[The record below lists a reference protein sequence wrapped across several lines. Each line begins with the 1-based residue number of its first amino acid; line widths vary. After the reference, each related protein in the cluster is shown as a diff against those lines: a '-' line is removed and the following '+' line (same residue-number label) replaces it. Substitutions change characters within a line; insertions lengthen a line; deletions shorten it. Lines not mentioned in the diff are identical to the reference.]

1 MRLVSHMYIRNLLT
15 VAPLARIWRQ
25 PSAAAAESLAVAGRT
40 PSSRFDIVSTMPS
53 ASFSPFAPP
62 QRRFSDLATNAGAIC
77 GLAWMLA
84 AAVVYPSSAEPL
96 HISEDRQRADSA
108 ETHREILA
116 SNSAYPDQ
124 RVQDYVNRIGQEL
137 ARNSDRPDIQY
148 TFTVIDSGNIN
159 AFAMPGGYVYVNRGL
174 MLYLDSEA
182 ELAGVIGH
190 EIGHITARHAA
201 RQKNAAANSKLFAQA
216 AYVLTGSAD
225 LAEAS
230 SMAGTVLV
238 RGYGRDHELEADR
251 KGAAYLHRSGYDP
264 DELLNVI
271 SVLKDQQLYQRRRA
285 QKEGGKT
292 QTYHGLFS
300 THPRNDARLLQ
311 MIRTAKELPPVS
323 PKVVNPAEFRS
334 IINGMT
340 FGKRARVS
348 QRDEQRFYHNKLQFS
363 FVKPEGWSVQTSSSA
378 IVSKSGDGSAELTLT
393 IKRWHDKATLRGF
406 LGEQLQADRMTD
418 SKHLQQEG
426 LTGYTAIAPA
436 SPDMTPA
443 FVARAPKHRCGGAD
457 GWKDAEGIA
466 DTMSKRLEGVRP
478 ATASDSAAAAEC
490 WRHMRA
496 SGRRQGS
503 RRLALITRGRI
514 AYLFEGKAVN
524 EAEFPIKDA
533 YFNAMIG
540 SFRPM
545 KKAEA
550 PSRGALQ
557 IEYIQATADMSW
569 PQLAKQIKVP
579 DAENQLRLLN
589 AQYPRGEPGPGGW
602 IKVLRNP
609 EI

>member
-1 MRLVSHMYIRNLLT
+1 MYIRNLLT
-15 VAPLARIWRQ
+15 VAP
-25 PSAAAAESLAVAGRT
+25 
-40 PSSRFDIVSTMPS
+40 M
-53 ASFSPFAPP
+53 
-62 QRRFSDLATNAGAIC
+62 
-77 GLAWMLA
+77 AWMLA

-96 HISEDRQRADSA
+96 HISEDRLRADSA

-201 RQKNAAANSKLFAQA
+201 RQKSAAANSKLFAQA

-230 SMAGTVLV
+230 SMAGTALV

-264 DELLNVI
+264 DEILDVI

-393 IKRWHDKATLRGF
+393 IKRWDDKATLRGF
-406 LGEQLQADRMTD
+406 LGEHLKADRMTD

-436 SPDMTPA
+436 SAQHQD
-443 FVARAPKHRCGGAD
+443 
-457 GWKDAEGIA
+457 
-466 DTMSKRLEGVRP
+466 
-478 ATASDSAAAAEC
+478 
-490 WRHMRA
+490 
-496 SGRRQGS
+496 S

-514 AYLFEGKAVN
+514 AYLFEGKALN

-533 YFNAMIG
+533 YFNALIG

-557 IEYIQATADMSW
+557 IAYIQATADMSW
-569 PQLAKQIKVP
+569 SQLARQIKVP

-589 AQYPRGEPGPGGW
+589 AQYPRGEPRPGDW

-609 EI
+609 EK